1 MILGQVH
8 LSQCLKPQS
17 SQVDR
22 KGDGDYDPTEHQ
34 ERQPGLQEAHKA
46 AEEQR
51 PSNEPCR
58 YKH

>member
-1 MILGQVH
+1 MISVQVH

-46 AEEQR
+46 DVFAVDEGQ
-51 PSNEPCR
+51 
-58 YKH
+58 